1 MDSTSI
7 SNGPQ
12 PRPESAPD
20 YMTAR
25 EQREGLLKHF
35 ALRELPFGVTPNPS
49 FLFSSRMHCAALH
62 SMIQSIELNLGFT
75 VLLGEPGMGKTT
87 LLLQLLTQYRES
99 ARTAFLFQTQG
110 RRFDLLRFLASELEL
125 PDTRGDEVLL
135 HQRLREMLV
144 NEARAGRKVLVII
157 DEAQNLNQTSL
168 EAIRL
173 LSDFETARSKL
184 LHIILPGS
192 ARLGE
197 TLQTPDLSPLA
208 QRIMTICR
216 LEPFTAEE
224 VKDYVVFRLETAGC
238 PGAGNVFT
246 PEALT
251 AIAEE
256 SGGVP
261 RCVNSICYRALSS
274 AFAAGKRRV
283 SARIAGQAARDL
295 DLSDSGRGWD
305 TSGLGF
311 SLRTDK
317 QEGKEERL
325 ESREHV
331 HLSAPGD
338 SPFVNRV
345 EPAHPST
352 AARSSV
358 PSAPSFSPPSF
369 SPPPFSPPPSP
380 QTSSTS
386 PNKSAPASASRD
398 EHTVAKTIG
407 LKRDSL
413 LGMGVPEFLGFKSG
427 WMKTDRLTVALAAL
441 VALTL
446 FLWGGWY
453 VLRGKTER
461 DMTITANIR
470 AAHTGVAADSMAHTT
485 AVEDLR
491 PLGQEILQPKAG
503 KRRPSS
509 RLSDLPLIPSP
520 TGGSNTGSAERKTLE
535 AGGSRTSATM
545 VETLPQTEIPSQ
557 LGRHSA
563 SANEAEATVRVNPGN
578 ISNLSNQPN
587 LPLATGQP
595 HIPLLNLASTTE
607 SAATPDTSLRRPIK
621 VVQPEYPEMAKVRRI
636 GGVVL
641 LELEVDAAGN
651 VQKVRTVSG
660 NSLLSEAAKTAAR
673 QWQYPPS
680 ANDQSIP
687 SVMQVRF
694 NFNLNS
700 ESKR

>member
-7 SNGPQ
+7 SNGAQ
-12 PRPESAPD
+12 SRPISATD
-20 YMTAR
+20 YRTAR
-25 EQREGLLKHF
+25 EEREGLLKHF

-75 VLLGEPGMGKTT
+75 VLLGEPGLGKTT
-87 LLLQLLTQYRES
+87 LLLQLLTQYRGS

-110 RRFDLLRFLASELEL
+110 KRFDLLRFLASELEL
-125 PDTRGDEVLL
+125 PDTKSDEVLL

-144 NEARAGRKVLVII
+144 NEARARRKVLIVI

-173 LSDFETARSKL
+173 LSDFETASSKL
-184 LHIILPGS
+184 LHIILAGS
-192 ARLGE
+192 ARLCE

-224 VKDYVVFRLETAGC
+224 VRLYVIFRLQTAGS
-238 PGAGNVFT
+238 PNPGNVFT
-246 PEALT
+246 PEALA

-261 RCVNSICYRALSS
+261 RLVNSICYRALSS
-274 AFAAGKRRV
+274 AFASGKRRV
-283 SARIAGQAARDL
+283 NAGIAREAVRGLA
-295 DLSDSGRGWD
+295 LSDSGRGWN

-311 SLRTDK
+311 SLPTDN
-317 QEGKEERL
+317 QEWREARL

-331 HLSAPGD
+331 HVSGPGD
-338 SPFVNRV
+338 SPFSNRV
-345 EPAHPST
+345 EPDHPST
-352 AARSSV
+352 APSSSFV
-358 PSAPSFSPPSF
+358 PSSSSF
-369 SPPPFSPPPSP
+369 SPPPFSPLPSP
-380 QTSSTS
+380 ATSSTT
-386 PNKSAPASASRD
+386 NKSAQPSASRN
-398 EHTVAKTIG
+398 EHTVTKNIR

-413 LGMGVPEFLGFKSG
+413 LGMRVPEFPGLKSRG
-427 WMKTDRLTVALAAL
+427 TKHDRLTLALAAL
-441 VALTL
+441 VAITL
-446 FLWGGWY
+446 FLWGGWF

-461 DMTITANIR
+461 DMTLAANIR
-470 AAHTGVAADSMAHTT
+470 AAHTGVASNSMAHTT
-485 AVEDLR
+485 AVEDPR
-491 PLGQEILQPKAG
+491 SPGQEIIQPKAG

-509 RLSDLPLIPSP
+509 RLSDLPLLPSVNAE
-520 TGGSNTGSAERKTLE
+520 SNIGSAERKMPK
-535 AGGSRTSATM
+535 AGGFRTSPPM
-545 VETLPQTEIPSQ
+545 VETLPQTDIPSQ
-557 LGRHSA
+557 LSWHSA
-563 SANEAEATVRVNPGN
+563 NSNETEATVRVNPGN
-578 ISNLSNQPN
+578 IKLSTEPN

-595 HIPLLNLASTTE
+595 HIPLLNLSSTTE
-607 SAATPDTSLRRPIK
+607 SAATPDASLRRPIK
-621 VVQPEYPEMAKVRRI
+621 VVQPEYPEMAKIRRI

-641 LELEVDAAGN
+641 LELEVDARGN

-680 ANDQSIP
+680 ANDQSAP

-694 NFNLNS
+694 NFSLNS
-700 ESKR
+700 ETMR

>member
-1 MDSTSI
+1 MDSASI

-12 PRPESAPD
+12 PRPKSAPD
-20 YMTAR
+20 YRTAR
-25 EQREGLLKHF
+25 DEREGLLKHF

-144 NEARAGRKVLVII
+144 SEARAGRKVLVII
-157 DEAQNLNQTSL
+157 DEAQNLNQTTL

-173 LSDFETARSKL
+173 LSDFETASSKL
-184 LHIILPGS
+184 LHIILAGS
-192 ARLGE
+192 ARLCE
-197 TLQTPDLSPLA
+197 TLQAPELSPLA

-224 VKDYVVFRLETAGC
+224 VKHYVIFRLETAGSPC
-238 PGAGNVFT
+238 PGNVFT
-246 PEALT
+246 PEALA
-251 AIAEE
+251 AIADE

-261 RCVNSICYRALSS
+261 RLVNSICYRALSS

-283 SARIAGQAARDL
+283 SAGIARQAVRDL
-295 DLSDSGRGWD
+295 ALSDSGRGWN

-311 SLRTDK
+311 SLRTDN
-317 QEGKEERL
+317 QEWRDERL

-331 HLSAPGD
+331 HVSAPGD
-338 SPFVNRV
+338 SPFLNRV
-345 EPAHPST
+345 EPDHPST
-352 AARSSV
+352 ARSSSSV
-358 PSAPSFSPPSF
+358 PSSSSFSPL
-369 SPPPFSPPPSP
+369 PFSPLPSP
-380 QTSSTS
+380 PVSSTL
-386 PNKSAPASASRD
+386 PNKSAPASASRN
-398 EHTVAKTIG
+398 EHTVAKDIR

-413 LGMGVPEFLGFKSG
+413 LGMGVPELLGLKSG
-427 WMKTDRLTVALAAL
+427 RMKHDRLTLALAAL
-441 VALTL
+441 VALAL
-446 FLWGGWY
+446 LLWGGWY

-461 DMTITANIR
+461 DMTIAANIR
-470 AAHTGVAADSMAHTT
+470 AAHTGVAADSTAHPT
-485 AVEDLR
+485 ALEDLR

-509 RLSDLPLIPSP
+509 RLSDLPLVPSLN
-520 TGGSNTGSAERKTLE
+520 GESNIGSAERKTPE
-535 AGGSRTSATM
+535 IGGSRTSPPT

-557 LGRHSA
+557 LSRHSA
-563 SANEAEATVRVNPGN
+563 NPDETEATVRVNTGN
-578 ISNLSNQPN
+578 ISKLSTEPN

-607 SAATPDTSLRRPIK
+607 SAATPDASLRRPIK
-621 VVQPEYPEMAKVRRI
+621 VVQPEYPEMAKIRRI

-641 LELEVDAAGN
+641 LELEVDARGN

-660 NSLLSEAAKTAAR
+660 NSLLSEAAKAAAR

-680 ANDQSIP
+680 GNDQSAP

-694 NFNLNS
+694 NFSLNS
-700 ESKR
+700 ESMR

>member
-12 PRPESAPD
+12 PGPISAPD
-20 YMTAR
+20 YMTTR
-25 EQREGLLKHF
+25 KQREGLLKHF

-49 FLFSSRMHCAALH
+49 FLFSSRMHCAALQ

-157 DEAQNLNQTSL
+157 DEAQNLNQASL

-173 LSDFETARSKL
+173 LSDFETASSKL
-184 LHIILPGS
+184 LHIILAGS

-197 TLQTPDLSPLA
+197 TLHAPDLSALA

-216 LEPFTAEE
+216 LEPFTQEE
-224 VKDYVVFRLETAGC
+224 VKHCVIFRLETAGS
-238 PGAGNVFT
+238 PAPGNVFT
-246 PEALT
+246 PEALA

-261 RCVNSICYRALSS
+261 RLVNSICYRALSS

-283 SARIAGQAARDL
+283 SAGIARQAVRDL
-295 DLSDSGRGWD
+295 DLSDSGRGWN
-305 TSGLGF
+305 TSGLGL
-311 SLRTDK
+311 SLPTDN
-317 QEGKEERL
+317 QEWKEERL

-331 HLSAPGD
+331 HVSAPGD
-338 SPFVNRV
+338 SPFSNRI

-352 AARSSV
+352 APPSSSV
-358 PSAPSFSPPSF
+358 PSSSSF
-369 SPPPFSPPPSP
+369 PPPPVSPPPSP
-380 QTSSTS
+380 PTSSTS
-386 PNKSAPASASRD
+386 PNKSAPASASRN
-398 EHTVAKTIG
+398 EHTVAKTIR

-413 LGMGVPEFLGFKSG
+413 LSMGVPEFLGLKSG
-427 WMKTDRLTVALAAL
+427 GMKPDRLTVALAAL

-446 FLWGGWY
+446 LSWGGWY

-461 DMTITANIR
+461 DMTIAANIT
-470 AAHTGVAADSMAHTT
+470 AAHTGVAADSTAHTT
-485 AVEDLR
+485 AAEDLE
-491 PLGQEILQPKAG
+491 PLGEEILQPKAG

-509 RLSDLPLIPSP
+509 RLSGLSLVPSP
-520 TGGSNTGSAERKTLE
+520 TGESNIGSAERKTPALG
-535 AGGSRTSATM
+535 ASHTSGPM

-557 LGRHSA
+557 LSRQSA
-563 SANEAEATVRVNPGN
+563 SPNEAEAMVRVNPGN
-578 ISNLSNQPN
+578 ISKLSNQPN
-587 LPLATGQP
+587 LPIATGQP
-595 HIPLLNLASTTE
+595 RIPLLNLASVPE
-607 SAATPDTSLRRPIK
+607 SAATPDASLRRPIK
-621 VVQPEYPEMAKVRRI
+621 VVQPEYPEMAKIRRI

-641 LELEVDAAGN
+641 LELEVDARGN

-660 NSLLSEAAKTAAR
+660 NSLLSDAAKTAAR
-673 QWQYPPS
+673 QWQYPP
-680 ANDQSIP
+680 ATNDQTAS

-694 NFNLNS
+694 NFSLNS
-700 ESKR
+700 ESIR

>member
-1 MDSTSI
+1 MDSTST
-7 SNGPQ
+7 SNGAQ
-12 PRPESAPD
+12 PRPISAPD

-125 PDTRGDEVLL
+125 PDTKGDEVLL

-173 LSDFETARSKL
+173 LSDFETASFKL
-184 LHIILPGS
+184 LHIILAGS

-197 TLQTPDLSPLA
+197 TLQAPDLSPLA

-216 LEPFTAEE
+216 LEPFAAEE
-224 VKDYVVFRLETAGC
+224 VKHYVIFRLETAGS
-238 PGAGNVFT
+238 PSPGNVFT
-246 PEALT
+246 PEALA

-261 RCVNSICYRALSS
+261 RLVNSICYRALSN

-283 SARIAGQAARDL
+283 SAGIARQAVRDL
-295 DLSDSGRGWD
+295 DLSDSGRGWN

-311 SLRTDK
+311 SLPTDN
-317 QEGKEERL
+317 QQWSDERL

-331 HLSAPGD
+331 PVSAPGD
-338 SPFVNRV
+338 SPFSNRV
-345 EPAHPST
+345 EPAPPST
-352 AARSSV
+352 TPFSSV
-358 PSAPSFSPPSF
+358 VPSSSSFP
-369 SPPPFSPPPSP
+369 PPPFSPLPSP
-380 QTSSTS
+380 QTSSTL
-386 PNKSAPASASRD
+386 PNKSAPASASRN
-398 EHTVAKTIG
+398 EHTVAKNIR

-413 LGMGVPEFLGFKSG
+413 LGMGVPEFLGLKSG
-427 WMKTDRLTVALAAL
+427 RMKHDRLTLALAAL

-446 FLWGGWY
+446 LLWGGWY

-461 DMTITANIR
+461 DMTIAANIR
-470 AAHTGVAADSMAHTT
+470 AAHTDVAADSTAHPT
-485 AVEDLR
+485 AVEDPRLLR
-491 PLGQEILQPKAG
+491 QEILQLKAG

-509 RLSDLPLIPSP
+509 RFSELSLVPSP
-520 TGGSNTGSAERKTLE
+520 TGENIGSAEHKTPE
-535 AGGSRTSATM
+535 VGGSRTSPPM
-545 VETLPQTEIPSQ
+545 IETLPQTEMPSQ
-557 LGRHSA
+557 LSRYSGNP
-563 SANEAEATVRVNPGN
+563 NETEATVRVNPGN
-578 ISNLSNQPN
+578 ISKLSTEPN

-595 HIPLLNLASTTE
+595 RIPLLNLASTSE
-607 SAATPDTSLRRPIK
+607 SAATPDASLRRPIK
-621 VVQPEYPEMAKVRRI
+621 VVQPEYPEMAKIRRI

-641 LELEVDAAGN
+641 LELEVDARGN

-680 ANDQSIP
+680 ANDRSAP

-694 NFNLNS
+694 NFSLNS
-700 ESKR
+700 ESMR

>member
-12 PRPESAPD
+12 PRPKSAPD

-75 VLLGEPGMGKTT
+75 LLLGEPGMGKTT

-99 ARTAFLFQTQG
+99 ARTAFHFQTQG

-173 LSDFETARSKL
+173 LSDFETASSKL
-184 LHIILPGS
+184 LHIILAGS
-192 ARLGE
+192 SRLCE
-197 TLQTPDLSPLA
+197 TLQSPDLSPLA

-224 VKDYVVFRLETAGC
+224 VRHYVIFRLETAGS
-238 PGAGNVFT
+238 PSPVNVFT
-246 PEALT
+246 PEAL
-251 AIAEE
+251 AVIAQE

-261 RCVNSICYRALSS
+261 RLVNSICYRALSS
-274 AFAAGKRRV
+274 AFASGKRRV
-283 SARIAGQAARDL
+283 NAGIARQAVRDL
-295 DLSDSGRGWD
+295 DLSDSGRGWN
-305 TSGLGF
+305 TNGLGF
-311 SLRTDK
+311 SLPTDN
-317 QEGKEERL
+317 QEYSDERL

-331 HLSAPGD
+331 HVSAPGD
-338 SPFVNRV
+338 SPFSNRV
-345 EPAHPST
+345 EPDHPPT
-352 AARSSV
+352 APSSSSV
-358 PSAPSFSPPSF
+358 PNSSSFAAA
-369 SPPPFSPPPSP
+369 PFSPLPSP
-380 QTSSTS
+380 PTSSTL
-386 PNKSAPASASRD
+386 PNKSAPTSANRN
-398 EHTVAKTIG
+398 EHTMTKNIRP
-407 LKRDSL
+407 KRDSL
-413 LGMGVPEFLGFKSG
+413 LDMGVPEFFGLKSG
-427 WMKTDRLTVALAAL
+427 WMKPDRLTLALAAL

-453 VLRGKTER
+453 VLRGKIER
-461 DMTITANIR
+461 DMPIAANIR
-470 AAHTGVAADSMAHTT
+470 AAHAGVAADFTAHTT

-491 PLGQEILQPKAG
+491 PLGQEILQPKTG

-509 RLSDLPLIPSP
+509 RLSDLPLVPSL
-520 TGGSNTGSAERKTLE
+520 TGESNIGAAEHKTPE
-535 AGGSRTSATM
+535 AAGSRTSPPM

-557 LGRHSA
+557 LSRHSA
-563 SANEAEATVRVNPGN
+563 NPNETEATVRVNPGN
-578 ISNLSNQPN
+578 ISKLSNQPN

-595 HIPLLNLASTTE
+595 RIPLLNLASTTE

-641 LELEVDAAGN
+641 LELEVDARGN

-680 ANDQSIP
+680 ANDQSAP

-694 NFNLNS
+694 NFSLNS
-700 ESKR
+700 ERMR

>member
-1 MDSTSI
+1 
-7 SNGPQ
+7 
-12 PRPESAPD
+12 
-20 YMTAR
+20 MTAR
-25 EQREGLLKHF
+25 AQREGLLKHF

-49 FLFSSRMHCAALH
+49 FLFSSRVHCAALH
-62 SMIQSIELNLGFT
+62 SMVQSIEMNLGFT

-135 HQRLREMLV
+135 HQQLREMLV

-173 LSDFETARSKL
+173 LSDFETASSKL
-184 LHIILPGS
+184 LHIILAGS

-197 TLQTPDLSPLA
+197 TLQAPDLSPLA

-216 LEPFTAEE
+216 LEPFTTEE
-224 VKDYVVFRLETAGC
+224 VKQYVIFRLETAGC
-238 PGAGNVFT
+238 PGPGNVFT
-246 PEALT
+246 PEALA

-261 RCVNSICYRALSS
+261 RLVNSICYRALSS
-274 AFAAGKRRV
+274 AFATGKRRV
-283 SARIAGQAARDL
+283 SAGIAWQAVRDL
-295 DLSDSGRGWD
+295 DLSDSGRGWN

-311 SLRTDK
+311 SLPTDN
-317 QEGKEERL
+317 QEWKEERL
-325 ESREHV
+325 ESRQHV
-331 HLSAPGD
+331 HVSAPGD
-338 SPFVNRV
+338 SPFSNRV
-345 EPAHPST
+345 EPTHLST
-352 AARSSV
+352 APSSSV
-358 PSAPSFSPPSF
+358 PSSSSFP
-369 SPPPFSPPPSP
+369 PPPFSPPPSP
-380 QTSSTS
+380 PTSSTS
-386 PNKSAPASASRD
+386 PNKSAPASASRN
-398 EHTVAKTIG
+398 EHTVAKTIR
-407 LKRDSL
+407 LNRNSL
-413 LGMGVPEFLGFKSG
+413 LGVGVPEFLALKSG
-427 WMKTDRLTVALAAL
+427 GMKPDRLTIALAAL

-446 FLWGGWY
+446 LLWGGWY
-453 VLRGKTER
+453 VLRGKAER
-461 DMTITANIR
+461 DMTIAANIR
-470 AAHTGVAADSMAHTT
+470 AAHIGVAADSTADTT

-509 RLSDLPLIPSP
+509 RLSDFSLVPSP
-520 TGGSNTGSAERKTLE
+520 TEESNIGPAERKMPE
-535 AGGSRTSATM
+535 AGGSRTSAPM
-545 VETLPQTEIPSQ
+545 IETLRQTEIPSQ

-563 SANEAEATVRVNPGN
+563 IPNEAEATVRVNPGN
-578 ISNLSNQPN
+578 ISKLSNQPK

-595 HIPLLNLASTTE
+595 RIPLLNPASITE

-621 VVQPEYPEMAKVRRI
+621 VVQPEYPDMAKIRRI

-641 LELEVDAAGN
+641 LELEVDAQGN
-651 VQKVRTVSG
+651 VQKVRTLSG
-660 NSLLSEAAKTAAR
+660 NSLLSEAAKTAAL

-680 ANDQSIP
+680 ANDQTAP

-694 NFNLNS
+694 NFSLNS
-700 ESKR
+700 ERMR